1 MRNGAARSVR
11 SLSPFGERVGV
22 RGLPAE
28 ESRAVD
34 PTSQASDLILDYAPR
49 RQFVPFH
56 QRKERFACIVT
67 HRRAGKTVACIQDLQ
82 RGATSCENLRPR
94 FAYLSPFLK
103 QSKAV
108 AWDYLRAAMAPLRP
122 FGATVHQSELRVD
135 YPKGGQVRL
144 QHMIPK
150 SCRLFGKDY
159 ASRKNRER

>member
-1 MRNGAARSVR
+1 MRNGAARSV
-11 SLSPFGERVGV
+11 LHPP
-22 RGLPAE
+22 LPGPQGGREQTNFA
-28 ESRAVD
+28 AGPD

-49 RQFVPFH
+49 RQFVRFH

-94 FAYLSPFLK
+94 FAYLAPFLK

-122 FGATVHQSELRVD
+122 
-135 YPKGGQVRL
+135 
-144 QHMIPK
+144 
-150 SCRLFGKDY
+150 Y
-159 ASRKNRER
+159 ASIIRKEARCGSTAPTIPTPCAASI